1 MSSEG
6 LADVRAARV
15 PGSRGQLRIYLGSAA
30 GVGKTFAMLNEGHR
44 RKERGTDVVV
54 GYVEAHDRPHT
65 EAQIGDLEVVPRAQI
80 AYRGS
85 MFEEMDLDAVLAR
98 HPQVALVDEF
108 AHTNVPGS
116 RNEKRWQD
124 VAELLDAG
132 IDVISAMNIQH
143 LESLN
148 DVVEKITG
156 VPQRETVPDAMVRA
170 ADQVELVDMTPEALR
185 RRMAHGNIYKAEKI
199 DAALTNYFRIG
210 NLSAL
215 RELALLWLADKVD
228 EGLQRYREAHD
239 IHATWEARERVVVAL
254 TGGPEGDT
262 LIRRAA
268 RIAARST
275 GGDLLALHVT
285 SSDGLTGANPGTL
298 AGQRQLVESLGGT
311 YHQVIGD
318 NVSDALLTFARAENA
333 TQLVLGVSRRGWLSS
348 LLTGPGVSMR
358 TMRESGDID
367 VHMVTHSYVG
377 RGRGLPKA
385 RGGLNLRRQLAGYVL
400 AAVLLPLLT
409 LALANLRGDLHL
421 TSDVLVFL
429 AAVIAVAMVGGFI
442 PATLAAVAGSLL
454 LNFYFIPPIHKFTI
468 SDINNVLALVIF
480 VIVGL
485 TVSSVVDMAAR
496 RTTQAARSGAES
508 ELLATTA
515 GSVLRG
521 QRALSAVLDR
531 VREAFGMDSVTLLE
545 LSGQGADGQQAP
557 LRPEV
562 DGSARPRRIG
572 RWTTVGA
579 SGEPAVSRPEEAD
592 VEVPVGDGLVLAL
605 RGRTL
610 PATDRRVLGAFAA
623 YAATAL
629 EQGRLTAAAEA
640 ARPIAEA
647 DRVRTALLAAVSHDL
662 RTPLA
667 SAKAAV
673 TSLRSQDIEWNAE
686 DHDELLATADES
698 LDKLARLVDNLL
710 DMSRLQA
717 GALAVFPRPADLA
730 EIVARSLDD
739 LGPAARTVRVS
750 IPDRLP
756 EIAVDPGILERVI
769 ANLTANA
776 LRYSPPGSPPTL
788 SGSVLKDRVE
798 LRVID
803 RGPGV
808 PEENRDHMFVPFQ
821 RLGDTDNT
829 TGVGLGLALARG
841 LTEAMGGTLEPEE
854 TPGGGL
860 TMTLSLPAVP
870 SPDRP
875 RAAGRDSDQDDSGY
889 DYDPDD
895 ERGGDHGRDH
905 DAWTAS

>member
-1 MSSEG
+1 MSTDG
-6 LADVRAARV
+6 LADVRADRRA
-15 PGSRGQLRIYLGSAA
+15 GSRGQLRIYLGSAA

-44 RKERGTDVVV
+44 RRDRGTDVVV
-54 GYVEAHDRPHT
+54 AFVETHGRPHT
-65 EAQIGDLEVVPRAQI
+65 AEQISDLEVIPRKKVP
-80 AYRGS
+80 YRGTF
-85 MFEEMDLDAVLAR
+85 FEEMDTDAVLAR
-98 HPQVALVDEF
+98 HPDVALVDEF

-132 IDVISAMNIQH
+132 IDVISNVNIQH

-156 VPQRETVPDAMVRA
+156 VPQRETVPDAVVRA
-170 ADQVELVDMTPEALR
+170 ADQVELIDMTAEALR

-228 EGLQRYREAHD
+228 EGLQRYRLAHD
-239 IHATWEARERVVVAL
+239 IHGTWEARERVVVAL

-275 GGDLLALHVT
+275 GGDLLAVHVT
-285 SSDGLTGANPGTL
+285 RSDGLTGADPAAL
-298 AGQRQLVESLGGT
+298 ASQRRLTESLGGT
-311 YHQVIGD
+311 YHQIVGD

-348 LLTGPGVSMR
+348 LLTGPGVSNR
-358 TMRESGDID
+358 TVRESGDID
-367 VHMVTHSYVG
+367 VHIVTHSQAG
-377 RGRGLPKA
+377 RGRGLPRA
-385 RGGLNLRRQLAGYVL
+385 EGGLPRQRQIAGYLL
-400 AAVLLPLLT
+400 AAALTPLLT
-409 LALANLRGDLHL
+409 LVLASARGHLNLTTDM
-421 TSDVLVFL
+421 LVFL
-429 AAVIAVAMVGGFI
+429 AGVVAVALVGGFI
-442 PATLAAVAGSLL
+442 PAVLAAVVGSLL
-454 LNFYFIPPIHKFTI
+454 LNYYFTPPIHQWTI
-468 SDINNVLALVIF
+468 AQANNALALVIF
-480 VIVGL
+480 VAVGL
-485 TVSSVVDMAAR
+485 AVSSVVDAAAR
-496 RTTQAARSGAES
+496 RTKQAARAGAES

-545 LSGQGADGQQAP
+545 QPADQARNNWSWVAVGSSGDQP
-557 LRPEV
+557 
-562 DGSARPRRIG
+562 
-572 RWTTVGA
+572 VG
-579 SGEPAVSRPEEAD
+579 RPEEAD
-592 VEVPVGDGLVLAL
+592 VEVPVSDNLVLAL
-605 RGRTL
+605 RGRAL
-610 PATDRRVLGAFAA
+610 PASDRRILGAFAA
-623 YAATAL
+623 YAAAAL

-640 ARPIAEA
+640 AKPIAAA

-673 TSLRSQDIEWNAE
+673 TSLRSSDIEWDAA

-717 GALAVFPRPADLA
+717 GALAVFPRPADLS

-739 LGPAARTVRVS
+739 LGPAARDVTVS
-750 IPDRLP
+750 IPDDLP
-756 EIAVDPGILERVI
+756 EVAVDPAILERVI
-769 ANLTANA
+769 SNLTANA
-776 LRYSPPGSPPTL
+776 LRYSPPGTPPALT
-788 SGSVLKDRVE
+788 GSSLHDRVE
-798 LRVID
+798 LKIID

-808 PEENRDHMFVPFQ
+808 PEEQWNRIFIPFQ
-821 RLGDTDNT
+821 RMGDTDNT
-829 TGVGLGLALARG
+829 TGAGLGLALSRG
-841 LTEAMGGTLEPEE
+841 LTEAMDGTLEPDE

-870 SPDRP
+870 PPSVHVGRGDIDQD
-875 RAAGRDSDQDDSGY
+875 RDSE
-889 DYDPDD
+889 PD
-895 ERGGDHGRDH
+895 GV
-905 DAWTAS
+905 TP